1 MQPEYITRAIYF
13 GLFRFCFHDLVELG
27 AWRGSQRGRKESA
40 PWREG
45 EGERSAYVCGGIRE
59 NAWSFSLSVSLP
71 FFLFFSLPLYHS
83 SFTFPLSLLF
93 YCGCAHTHTHISALA
108 RTRAHPQCI
117 QYSRLSSSLVF
128 DPHLSRSADP
138 GNLLCRD
145 RASID
150 S

>member
-1 MQPEYITRAIYF
+1 MARVAARNVDGKRAH
-13 GLFRFCFHDLVELG
+13 R
-27 AWRGSQRGRKESA
+27 
-40 PWREG
+40 
-45 EGERSAYVCGGIRE
+45 GERERE
-59 NAWSFSLSVSLP
+59 NGVHMCAEEFVKMRGGFPSPSLSPSFSFSLSLSLSFIVYFP
-71 FFLFFSLPLYHS
+71 SFSLV
-83 SFTFPLSLLF
+83 LLWVRV
-93 YCGCAHTHTHISALA
+93 HTHTHISALA